1 MLLNGD
7 HGDTTPP
14 SHGML
19 VFEQTATENV
29 WNDVFTHG
37 GRMPMTPLL
46 PWQLMAEIACA
57 HLGPFCDFL
66 KGIENPKLPYLYSR
80 L

>member
-7 HGDTTPP
+7 HGDTTPPSHGDTTPP

-29 WNDVFTHG
+29 WNDVYTWWTHAHDTIAAVAAH
-37 GRMPMTPLL
+37 GRDSM
-46 PWQLMAEIACA
+46 CA
-57 HLGPFCDFL
+57 LGTFL
-66 KGIENPKLPYLYSR
+66 WFSKRDRKP
-80 L
+80 